1 MDGFS
6 YKEIKE
12 LQQLIAP
19 PKDDSDS
26 DSDDSENLRQR
37 LSRRKIG
44 PGDIAGKA
52 NVAPCASPKPAAAK
66 SAEAPSDI
74 WHPAEVSPI
83 ADLQSEDPRELP
95 EYEMK
100 FKQALGTE
108 DIFLGMNLK
117 TPATASC
124 QWLTLRVRLPGEKR
138 ERLELSVESNVVEL
152 RSPRYS
158 YTRGVKDEQRSRL
171 LFKSRNIG
179 CNCQRPFPLILMA
192 RRRSGILTATA
203 WK

>member
-152 RSPRYS
+152 RSPRY
-158 YTRGVKDEQRSRL
+158 RL
-171 LFKSRNIG
+171 QLPT
-179 CNCQRPFPLILMA
+179 PFPVDPNGSSAKWHPDSDCLEISLKLS
-192 RRRSGILTATA
+192 RELDDVNF
-203 WK
+203 